1 MNKIKTIVVI
11 AGLLITLIA
20 VGIPANITKQTN
32 SNLYVGQLRVY
43 IAEPKSRWDNY
54 DNDPY
59 HYAFL
64 DFAIDET
71 LSIDY
76 LQTYKTNTTW
86 NAIDAGYKNVK
97 QDNVIVIAA
106 VFNPEINQGYANPPS
121 KNPFDAYYVDAAAGA
136 TPGNTGYNQVTENFT
151 HTIFAEEATATWCP
165 YCPAMAEALNNVY
178 QSGDYPFYFVA
189 LVADE
194 NDNAEYRLE
203 QEYNLYGYP
212 SSFFDGGYKVLVGGY
227 DQESYYR
234 TKIVTCGKRDVH
246 DLDLSIS
253 VEWLGDGVLKIEVYI
268 KNNEKMPNNAPLKP
282 AINGPDSGK
291 INSEI
296 EYTFVAIDPD
306 GDDIYYCINWSDD
319 SGEECLGPYKSGEE
333 VKATHSWTEEG
344 TYTVRVKARDTNNL
358 ESEWAELEVTMP
370 KTKIIS
376 LNRFEFLNRIIEII
390 SAIASLKNP

>member
-106 VFNPEINQGYANPPS
+106 VFNPE
-121 KNPFDAYYVDAAAGA
+121 
-136 TPGNTGYNQVTENFT
+136 
-151 HTIFAEEATATWCP
+151 
-165 YCPAMAEALNNVY
+165 
-178 QSGDYPFYFVA
+178 
-189 LVADE
+189 
-194 NDNAEYRLE
+194 
-203 QEYNLYGYP
+203 
-212 SSFFDGGYKVLVGGY
+212 
-227 DQESYYR
+227 
-234 TKIVTCGKRDVH
+234 
-246 DLDLSIS
+246 
-253 VEWLGDGVLKIEVYI
+253 
-268 KNNEKMPNNAPLKP
+268 
-282 AINGPDSGK
+282 
-291 INSEI
+291 
-296 EYTFVAIDPD
+296 
-306 GDDIYYCINWSDD
+306 
-319 SGEECLGPYKSGEE
+319 
-333 VKATHSWTEEG
+333 
-344 TYTVRVKARDTNNL
+344 
-358 ESEWAELEVTMP
+358 
-370 KTKIIS
+370 
-376 LNRFEFLNRIIEII
+376 
-390 SAIASLKNP
+390 